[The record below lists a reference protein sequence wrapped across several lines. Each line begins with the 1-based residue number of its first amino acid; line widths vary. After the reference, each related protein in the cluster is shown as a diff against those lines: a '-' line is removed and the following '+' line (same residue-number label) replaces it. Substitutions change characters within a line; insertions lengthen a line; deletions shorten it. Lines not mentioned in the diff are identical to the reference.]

1 MSSSDV
7 LDAVTSAARDL
18 LADRCGPDRLRHAHD
33 PSFDLDLWADLAAA
47 GWFDVLTPEDAGGL
61 GLGAAGIGVLF
72 REAGAGLLP
81 GPLLGDAVVRPL
93 LVDAGVTVP
102 DGPVAV
108 AARPSRGIGP
118 AAVLALAGDRIS
130 GTLGAV
136 EHADVATTV
145 VLVAERDG
153 APALLMVPAAA
164 AKIHRQTGLDPLGR
178 PCLVHLDDVEP
189 TAVVTDPAVF
199 ERFRTLAWTGTAHR
213 CLGVVE
219 TAVRLAV
226 DFAATREQFGRP
238 IATFQALAH
247 ILADLATTA
256 AMTGSVCAAAAAR
269 ESLRTARIALVFA
282 ARAARTAVEGSLQVH
297 GGIGFTTDLD
307 LHWYYRHG
315 LALEVAWGLPSLH
328 EQAIG
333 RDAVAAKAS

>member
-7 LDAVTSAARDL
+7 LDAVTVAARDL
-18 LADRCGPDRLRHAHD
+18 LADRCGPGRLRGAGD
-33 PSFDLDLWADLAAA
+33 PSFDADLWRELAAA
-47 GWFDVLTPEDAGGL
+47 GWFDVLTPEVAGGL
-61 GLGAAGIGVLF
+61 GLGAAGVGALF

-81 GPLLGDAVVRPL
+81 GPLLGAAVARPL
-93 LVDAGVTVP
+93 LENAGVTVP

-108 AARPSRGIGP
+108 AALPSRGIGP
-118 AAVLALAGDRIS
+118 AAVLTVQGARIS
-130 GTLGAV
+130 GTIPAV
-136 EHADVATTV
+136 EHADVATSL
-145 VLVAERDG
+145 VLVGEQDG
-153 APALLMVPAAA
+153 APVLLLVPTAAA
-164 AKIHRQTGLDPLGR
+164 RIHRQTGLDPLGR
-178 PCLVHLDDVEP
+178 PCLVHLDHVEP
-189 TAVVTDPAVF
+189 TGVVADPEVF
-199 ERFRTLAWTGTAHR
+199 ERFRTLAWTATAHR

-226 DFAATREQFGRP
+226 DFASIREQFGRP

-256 AMTGSVCAAAAAR
+256 AMTGSVCAAAAVR
-269 ESLRTARIALVFA
+269 DDSRTAQIALVFA
-282 ARAARTAVEGSLQVH
+282 TRAARTAVEGSLQVH

-315 LALEVAWGLPSLH
+315 LALEVAWGLPALH

-333 RDAVAAKAS
+333 RGVVATAGS